1 MDGRLAQV
9 VIPAKVI
16 DEQPNH
22 IIGAMYGMIVMEAR
36 QVRSGTG
43 VGIHYVLWN
52 ARFPQMPVV
61 SKDALADPRDSI
73 PWLDLNIVI
82 GADAGVFVAKW
93 IEVGTGKTLVTS
105 AFKIQPVEDPPASS
119 SPPPSAANQNGQ
131 LESVNGST

>member
-52 ARFPQMPVV
+52 ARFPHMPLV
-61 SKDALADPRDSI
+61 SKEALADPRDSI
-73 PWLDLNIVI
+73 PWLDLKILI
-82 GADAGVFVAKW
+82 GADAGVFIAKW
-93 IEVGTGKTLVTS
+93 IEVSTGKELITN
-105 AFKIQPVEDPPASS
+105 AFQIQPVEDPPVSEPA
-119 SPPPSAANQNGQ
+119 PPAAANQNG
-131 LESVNGST
+131 EMGMVNGST